1 MIVLGVDI
9 LSGSINSKT
18 EPKYSIAIFN
28 GEKFIHRSE
37 VTRFRLINLIK
48 EIKPDMIACDNVF
61 ELFTKKNMWDF
72 FSILPEKTKLIQVNG
87 NLNEHEPLHVVARK
101 NGIKI
106 SSKASSMEEAEAC
119 ALLASKNVGY
129 VVSPFE
135 GGYYIIVSRARSL
148 GRGGQSQDRYRRK
161 VHNMVALTV
170 KEIEEKLK
178 ERGISYKL
186 RAVKADS
193 GLARGSF
200 SVNCSREKLVGI
212 KKKKGPDV
220 QVKILPKQKKKLS
233 FTPLS
238 RKGKIVIAG
247 IDPGTTTAIAILD
260 IRGRLLEVTSSKEL
274 SLSNALTFLMKYK
287 RVLIVASDV
296 TPAPKFIEKISS
308 SLNSILYTPPEP
320 LSIAEKVSLVNER
333 FSKEVYSNAHERDA
347 IAAAIKAYR
356 KYKDSINEINKKIDD
371 LKLHSRRDEVLLRV
385 LKGEII
391 ENIIHRKEEKK
402 EKKDKKKKKIE
413 KKPDKYKLI
422 IKSLK
427 EEIELLKKER
437 EELIKK
443 IEERDR
449 KIEELERRIEEIK
462 EEVYAKIKKEK
473 EIKIRDEKIKNLSK
487 KLIEEKTLREKIQEK
502 LNELRRQ
509 KIIEFSDRLN
519 IVRILPKFTRD
530 EVNKLK
536 KEFREGEIIYIED
549 SHGGGKSI
557 AEELLSLKP
566 KAIIADMEQMS
577 HLARETLSNAIVIPT
592 DRVNIRKI
600 DNFAVIEKESLEKE
614 IQRIEE
620 EKLEE
625 IILEYRTKRKERF
638 SSGDL
643 L

>member
-18 EPKYSIAIFN
+18 KPKYSIVIFN

-37 VTRFRLINLIK
+37 VTRHKLISLIR
-48 EIKPDMIACDNVF
+48 EIKPDIIACDNVF

-161 VHNMVALTV
+161 VHNMVASTV

-178 ERGISYKL
+178 ERGINYKL
-186 RAVKADS
+186 RVVKADS

-200 SVNCSREKLVGI
+200 SVNCSRKKLIGI

-220 QVKILPKQKKKLS
+220 QVKILPKQRKKLS

-260 IRGRLLEVTSSKEL
+260 IRGRLLEVTSSREL
-274 SLSNALTFLMKYK
+274 SLSNALTFLLKYK

-308 SLNSILYTPPEP
+308 SLNSILYTPPQP

-333 FSKEVYSNAHERDA
+333 FSKEAYSNAHERDA
-347 IAAAIKAYR
+347 LAAAIKAYR
-356 KYKDSINEINKKIDD
+356 KYKDTIDEINKKIDD

-391 ENIIHRKEEKK
+391 ENVIYRKEKKKEEKK
-402 EKKDKKKKKIE
+402 EKKVE
-413 KKPDKYKLI
+413 KRPDKHKLI

-443 IEERDR
+443 IEERNR

-473 EIKIRDEKIKNLSK
+473 EIKIRDKKIKNLSK
-487 KLIEEKTLREKIQEK
+487 KLIEEKKLREKIQEK

-509 KIIEFSDRLN
+509 KIIEFSDRLS
-519 IVRILPKFTRD
+519 IVRILPKFTID
-530 EVNKLK
+530 EANKLK

-549 SHGGGKSI
+549 SHGGGKRI

-577 HLARETLSNAIVIPT
+577 HLTREILSNVIVIPIN
-592 DRVNIRKI
+592 RVNIRKI
-600 DNFAVIEKESLEKE
+600 DNFAVVEKESLEKE
-614 IQRIEE
+614 IQKIKEE
-620 EKLEE
+620 RLEE
-625 IILEYRTKRKERF
+625 IILEYRTKRKEKF
-638 SSGDL
+638 SSEDL